1 VAAGLIFVVIGVL
14 GILFIGGLIALAV
27 WLVRR
32 TQTHAP
38 AGEPVR
44 RSTSP
49 Q

>member
-1 VAAGLIFVVIGVL
+1 VEAGLLLVVIGVL
-14 GILFIGGLIALAV
+14 GILCIGVLIALAV

-38 AGEPVR
+38 AGEHVK